1 MTIAERNRRIRKDAS
16 QKAIEGFFV
25 WFIIVA
31 TWHVA
36 AAMWFFR
43 DLLSA
48 FMVLII
54 GTGLVGLLRTLDRV
68 KKFLLS

>member
-25 WFIIVA
+25 WFIIVG
-31 TWHVA
+31 TWHLA

-48 FMVLII
+48 LMVLII
-54 GTGLVGLLRTLDRV
+54 GTGLVGALRGLDRI
-68 KKFLLS
+68 KQFLLS